1 MNISTSWP
9 RLLNPHLVSV
19 CVCVHAWRERA
30 GKEQIRFDFSEYM
43 CSLISLRIFAQGSCN
58 VLPNC
63 KFKSTDPS
71 KVRAHMQMHKRNTC
85 DICGKIT
92 RGPSKLE
99 AHKRVHTG
107 ERPYVCSVCDYR
119 CTQKGHLTSHMEAQ
133 HPESELE
140 SVEDEPPEATRKHKG
155 EHDEG
160 AGRLMY
166 PPALLP

>member
-1 MNISTSWP
+1 
-9 RLLNPHLVSV
+9 
-19 CVCVHAWRERA
+19 
-30 GKEQIRFDFSEYM
+30 
-43 CSLISLRIFAQGSCN
+43 
-58 VLPNC
+58 
-63 KFKSTDPS
+63 
-71 KVRAHMQMHKRNTC
+71 MQMHQRNTC

-133 HPESELE
+133 HPELELE
-140 SVEDEPPEATRKHKG
+140 SVEEELPETTRKHKG

-166 PPALLP
+166 PPDLLP